1 MIVRTWPNK
10 MGQDA
15 VDARGNLIA
24 EVFLGLPHTIQVNLD
39 TGQWKR
45 FSTRTDILDLDLPF
59 DSRALESAILETLET
74 GSVEAP

>member
-1 MIVRTWPNK
+1 

-24 EVFLGLPHTIQVNLD
+24 EIFLGIPHAIQVNLD

-45 FSTRTDILDLDLPF
+45 FSTRIDILGVDLPF
-59 DSRALESAILETLET
+59 DSKALEAAILETLET

>member
-1 MIVRTWPNK
+1 MTFRTWPNK

-15 VDARGNLIA
+15 VDAKGGLIA
-24 EVFLGLPHTIQVNLD
+24 EIFLDLPHAIQVNLD

-45 FSTRTDILDLDLPF
+45 FSTRIDILDLDIPF
-59 DSRALESAILETLET
+59 DSKALEAAILDTLET